1 MWIADNYPALDLLMY
16 MCVNILCTLFN
27 YRSFELGP
35 GENGTAH
42 VSSTVTYPTGTEL
55 GRDDSELTI
64 QNPYVMMPSPRAQKG
79 IVEKTFVF
87 HSPQKLSDSPEEN
100 RVFDNPLYDETGLE
114 SRYRPPSTQAA
125 PKKSSTLER
134 AAEAV
139 KEKISSMKRRTAS
152 TENLLDVE
160 SSGDS
165 ADYEDIVVGA
175 PSSTRGGADYEEVV
189 PRAQRRNYR
198 PPPVPPKPS
207 RKDSRLGRVLKEKLQ
222 EI

>member
-1 MWIADNYPALDLLMY
+1 M
-16 MCVNILCTLFN
+16 
-27 YRSFELGP
+27 GP
-35 GENGTAH
+35 GENGTTH

-79 IVEKTFVF
+79 SVEKTLVF

-134 AAEAV
+134 AAE
-139 KEKISSMKRRTAS
+139 
-152 TENLLDVE
+152 L
-160 SSGDS
+160 SGQR
-165 ADYEDIVVGA
+165 EDIQYEAETYLDRESAGCREQWGQCGLRRHCCGG
-175 PSSTRGGADYEEVV
+175 SQQHERRRRLRRGGA
-189 PRAQRRNYR
+189 
-198 PPPVPPKPS
+198 
-207 RKDSRLGRVLKEKLQ
+207 
-222 EI
+222 